1 MKKKITLFKN
11 IIVSISLVILLIM
24 HLLYGNNSI
33 ANNVVDNVIIL
44 PICLF
49 FYLLLA
55 YDLFIKMFRHILN
68 KQFFDEITL
77 TLLATI
83 AAFCIGDYVESLAI
97 ITFFKWGEFIEDL
110 GYKKS
115 QDSLKYI
122 MSIRPDKVTLYKD
135 GKEEIIDPFSAKEGD
150 IIIVKPGERIPLD
163 GTIISGSSSLDTSSM
178 TGESLPKDVTINDN
192 VISGVINL
200 TSPLI
205 IKSNTTFFN
214 STVSQVL
221 EMVENATNVKTK
233 EEKFISKFSKYYTPI
248 VVILA
253 FIVSIFPP
261 LIINYSSLEVW
272 SDWIYKGASFL
283 VVSCPCSLVISV
295 PMAYFVSIGHA
306 SKYKSLIKGSIYL
319 EKLNKLN
326 KLVLDKTGTITK
338 GNFEIAKIQDFTD
351 KSVLKFAKISEFYSS
366 HPIAI
371 AIKSGTPYI
380 VEESK
385 ISDYTLVDG
394 KGVSL
399 LYDGKRLLSGN
410 EKLMEENNI
419 SYTKSNDIGTIVY
432 VSYDNQFLG
441 FIVIKDTLKET
452 SQKAIKQ
459 FSEYKINDVY
469 MLTGDNQ
476 DVANEVASS
485 CNIQHVYSNLLP
497 TDKAKIL
504 DTILENKDKKD
515 VVGFVGDG
523 INDAISLKKAD
534 IGISMGLIGSQA
546 AIEASDI
553 VIMNDDLSCI
563 NKLKKLAKRTIYIVY
578 ENMIFSIGI
587 KVLILI
593 LTTTGILGQF
603 AMWLAI
609 FGDVGVTL
617 ICILNALRINK
628 IKL

>member
-24 HLLYGNNSI
+24 HLLYGNDSI

-115 QDSLKYI
+115 QDSLKDI

-452 SQKAIKQ
+452 SQEAIKQ

>member
-24 HLLYGNNSI
+24 HLLYGNDSI

-97 ITFFKWGEFIEDL
+97 ITFFKRGEFIEDL

-115 QDSLKYI
+115 QDSLKDI

-452 SQKAIKQ
+452 SQEAIKQ

-546 AIEASDI
+546 AIEASDV

>member
-609 FGDVGVTL
+609 FSDVGVTL

>member
-1 MKKKITLFKN
+1 
-11 IIVSISLVILLIM
+11 
-24 HLLYGNNSI
+24 
-33 ANNVVDNVIIL
+33 
-44 PICLF
+44 
-49 FYLLLA
+49 
-55 YDLFIKMFRHILN
+55 
-68 KQFFDEITL
+68 
-77 TLLATI
+77 
-83 AAFCIGDYVESLAI
+83 
-97 ITFFKWGEFIEDL
+97 
-110 GYKKS
+110 
-115 QDSLKYI
+115 
-122 MSIRPDKVTLYKD
+122 
-135 GKEEIIDPFSAKEGD
+135 
-150 IIIVKPGERIPLD
+150 
-163 GTIISGSSSLDTSSM
+163 
-178 TGESLPKDVTINDN
+178 
-192 VISGVINL
+192 
-200 TSPLI
+200 
-205 IKSNTTFFN
+205 
-214 STVSQVL
+214 
-221 EMVENATNVKTK
+221 
-233 EEKFISKFSKYYTPI
+233 
-248 VVILA
+248 
-253 FIVSIFPP
+253 
-261 LIINYSSLEVW
+261 
-272 SDWIYKGASFL
+272 
-283 VVSCPCSLVISV
+283 
-295 PMAYFVSIGHA
+295 
-306 SKYKSLIKGSIYL
+306 
-319 EKLNKLN
+319 
-326 KLVLDKTGTITK
+326 
-338 GNFEIAKIQDFTD
+338 
-351 KSVLKFAKISEFYSS
+351 
-366 HPIAI
+366 
-371 AIKSGTPYI
+371 
-380 VEESK
+380 
-385 ISDYTLVDG
+385 
-394 KGVSL
+394 
-399 LYDGKRLLSGN
+399 
-410 EKLMEENNI
+410 MEENNI

-452 SQKAIKQ
+452 SQEAIKQ

-546 AIEASDI
+546 AIEASDV

>member
-24 HLLYGNNSI
+24 HLLYGNDSI

-200 TSPLI
+200 SSPLI